1 MLRPRLLR
9 SVSDMENLINALTN
23 AAEFSVIIFGVMV
36 ITAMALA
43 SVSTYVRGRRRHL

>member
-1 MLRPRLLR
+1 
-9 SVSDMENLINALTN
+9 MENILNTLTN

-43 SVSTYVRGRRRHL
+43 SVSTYVRTRRRHP